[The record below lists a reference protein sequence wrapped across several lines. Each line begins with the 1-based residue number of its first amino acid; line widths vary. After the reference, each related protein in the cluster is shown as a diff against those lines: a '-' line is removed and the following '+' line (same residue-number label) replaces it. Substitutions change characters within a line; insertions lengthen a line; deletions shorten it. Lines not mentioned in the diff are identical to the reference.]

1 MTLRNSPRMSSRR
14 QYNMRQED
22 EPREALLDA
31 TPREALLPWAAL
43 ACLGAA
49 NAAEA
54 VEVLCASYLLKGLNG
69 APARAAVSS
78 GVYAGMLIG
87 GVGGGL
93 LGDAKGRA
101 RSICLA
107 MLLAFVGGVGAALSG
122 SVGAMACWRV
132 VAGAG
137 VGGATP
143 PLFALASELSNG
155 PARGRGVAFVASHW
169 MLGSLFAA
177 ILAKATL
184 PADIEVDFSSYEGVW
199 RRYAFVCALPS
210 LGVALLFFF
219 RRNLDRGSSRSAM
232 ELDFPPPERRL
243 LAIMGCTFFGLYF
256 GYYGLSTWIAV
267 LVDSAGIGDA
277 YTVAI
282 YYALATLPGNVIGFL
297 LIDRIGRRR
306 LLAGAMGLSACFGVL
321 LVAALAVAPDSIR
334 STLAVAAA
342 LLVNASTTAGFAA
355 LDALAAESFCTKR
368 KATAVG
374 LLCAV
379 GRVASIGAQVV
390 NASLSKSPP
399 LLVAVTASLM
409 ALGAASVFALPSPEV
424 VEVAAGDA
432 ARGEPLV

>member
-1 MTLRNSPRMSSRR
+1 M
-14 QYNMRQED
+14 
-22 EPREALLDA
+22 
-31 TPREALLPWAAL
+31 
-43 ACLGAA
+43 
-49 NAAEA
+49 
-54 VEVLCASYLLKGLNG
+54 
-69 APARAAVSS
+69 
-78 GVYAGMLIG
+78 
-87 GVGGGL
+87 
-93 LGDAKGRA
+93 
-101 RSICLA
+101 
-107 MLLAFVGGVGAALSG
+107 
-122 SVGAMACWRV
+122 
-132 VAGAG
+132 
-137 VGGATP
+137 
-143 PLFALASELSNG
+143 
-155 PARGRGVAFVASHW
+155 
-169 MLGSLFAA
+169 
-177 ILAKATL
+177 
-184 PADIEVDFSSYEGVW
+184 
-199 RRYAFVCALPS
+199 
-210 LGVALLFFF
+210 
-219 RRNLDRGSSRSAM
+219 
-232 ELDFPPPERRL
+232 DFPPPERRL
-243 LAIMGCTFFGLYF
+243 LAIMACTFFGLYF

-321 LVAALAVAPDSIR
+321 LVVTLSIAPDSIR

-424 VEVAAGDA
+424 AEEVAVDN
-432 ARGEPLV
+432 PLV

>member
-1 MTLRNSPRMSSRR
+1 MSSRR
-14 QYNMRQED
+14 QYNMPPTED
-22 EPREALLDA
+22 TREALLEDTA
-31 TPREALLPWAAL
+31 PSTRLLPWAAL

-54 VEVLCASYLLKGLNG
+54 VEVLCASYLLKGLKG

-78 GVYAGMLIG
+78 GVYAGMLVG

-122 SVGAMACWRV
+122 SVAAMACWRV

-143 PLFALASELSNG
+143 PVFALASELSNG

-169 MLGSLFAA
+169 MVGSLFAA
-177 ILAKATL
+177 VLAKATL
-184 PADIEVDFSSYEGVW
+184 PADIEVDFESYDGVW
-199 RRYAFVCALPS
+199 RRYAFICALPS
-210 LGVALLFFF
+210 LGVAVLFLF
-219 RRNLDRGSSRSAM
+219 RRNLDRGSSSSRSATAM
-232 ELDFPPPERRL
+232 DFPPAEKRL
-243 LAIMGCTFFGLYF
+243 LAIMACTFFGLYF

-282 YYALATLPGNVIGFL
+282 YYALATLPGNVTGFL

-321 LVAALAVAPDSIR
+321 LVVTLSIAPDSIR

-342 LLVNASTTAGFAA
+342 LLVNAATTAGFAA

-390 NASLSKSPP
+390 NASLAKSPP

-409 ALGAASVFALPSPEV
+409 ALGAASVFALPAAVAEEV
-424 VEVAAGDA
+424 VVDN
-432 ARGEPLV
+432 PLV

>member
-1 MTLRNSPRMSSRR
+1 MSSRR
-14 QYNMRQED
+14 QYNMRPAED
-22 EPREALLDA
+22 TQEALLDA
-31 TPREALLPWAAL
+31 TPRQALLPWAAL

-54 VEVLCASYLLKGLNG
+54 VEVLCASYLLRGLKG

-78 GVYAGMLIG
+78 GVYAGMLVG

-199 RRYAFVCALPS
+199 RRYAFICALPS
-210 LGVALLFFF
+210 LGVAVLFGF
-219 RRNLDRGSSRSAM
+219 RRNLDRGSSSRSAPAM
-232 ELDFPPPERRL
+232 DFPPPERRL
-243 LAIMGCTFFGLYF
+243 LAIMACTFFGLYF

-282 YYALATLPGNVIGFL
+282 YYALATLPGNVVGFL

-321 LVAALAVAPDSIR
+321 LVVTLSIAPDSIR

-355 LDALAAESFCTKR
+355 LDALAAESFSTKR

-409 ALGAASVFALPSPEV
+409 ALGAASVFALPPPEV
-424 VEVAAGDA
+424 VEEAAVDN
-432 ARGEPLV
+432 PLV

>member
-1 MTLRNSPRMSSRR
+1 M
-14 QYNMRQED
+14 
-22 EPREALLDA
+22 
-31 TPREALLPWAAL
+31 

-54 VEVLCASYLLKGLNG
+54 VEVLCASYLLKGLKG

-78 GVYAGMLIG
+78 GVYAGMLVG

-122 SVGAMACWRV
+122 SVAAMACWRV

-177 ILAKATL
+177 VLAKATL
-184 PADIEVDFSSYEGVW
+184 PTNLEVDFASYNGVW
-199 RRYAFVCALPS
+199 RRYAFICALPS
-210 LGVALLFFF
+210 LGVAVLFCF
-219 RRNLDRGSSRSAM
+219 RRNLDRGSSSRSATAM
-232 ELDFPPPERRL
+232 DFPPAEKRL
-243 LAIMGCTFFGLYF
+243 LAIMACTFFGLYF

-282 YYALATLPGNVIGFL
+282 YYALATLPGNVVGFL

-342 LLVNASTTAGFAA
+342 LLVNAATTAGFAA

-409 ALGAASVFALPSPEV
+409 ALGAASVFALPAAVAEEV
-424 VEVAAGDA
+424 VVDN
-432 ARGEPLV
+432 PLV

>member
-1 MTLRNSPRMSSRR
+1 MSSRR
-14 QYNMRQED
+14 QYNMPPTED
-22 EPREALLDA
+22 TREALLDA
-31 TPREALLPWAAL
+31 IPRSTALLPWAAL

-54 VEVLCASYLLKGLNG
+54 VEVLCASYLLKGLKG

-78 GVYAGMLIG
+78 GVYAGMLVG

-297 LIDRIGRRR
+297 LIIGS
-306 LLAGAMGLSACFGVL
+306 GGV
-321 LVAALAVAPDSIR
+321 AY
-334 STLAVAAA
+334 
-342 LLVNASTTAGFAA
+342 
-355 LDALAAESFCTKR
+355 
-368 KATAVG
+368 
-374 LLCAV
+374 
-379 GRVASIGAQVV
+379 
-390 NASLSKSPP
+390 
-399 LLVAVTASLM
+399 
-409 ALGAASVFALPSPEV
+409 
-424 VEVAAGDA
+424 
-432 ARGEPLV
+432 

>member
-1 MTLRNSPRMSSRR
+1 MTSRR
-14 QYNMRQED
+14 QFNDMQST
-22 EPREALLDA
+22 EPPDTREALLDA
-31 TPREALLPWAAL
+31 APHAALLPWGAL
-43 ACLGAA
+43 ACLGSA

-54 VEVLCASYLLKGLNG
+54 VEVLCASYLLKGLSG

-93 LGDAKGRA
+93 LGDAMGRA
-101 RSICLA
+101 RVICL
-107 MLLAFVGGVGAALSG
+107 MMVLAFVGGIGAACSG
-122 SVGAMACWRV
+122 GVAAMACWRV
-132 VAGAG
+132 LAGTG

-143 PLFALASELSNG
+143 PLFALASELSDG
-155 PARGRGVAFVASHW
+155 PACGRGVAFVASHW

-177 ILAKATL
+177 TLAKATL
-184 PADIEVDFSSYEGVW
+184 PADLTVDFAACDQPW

-210 LGVALLFFF
+210 LCVAVLFFCKG
-219 RRNLDRGSSRSAM
+219 NLDRGRTVSTAEPAR
-232 ELDFPPPERRL
+232 FPPAEKRL

-282 YYALATLPGNVIGFL
+282 YYALATLPGNLIGYL

-306 LLAGAMGLSACFGVL
+306 LLAGAMGLSACFGVV
-321 LVAALAVAPDSIR
+321 LVLALAVAPEAGR
-334 STLAVAAA
+334 ATLAVAAA

-355 LDALAAESFCTKR
+355 LDALAAESFDSKR

-379 GRVASIGAQVV
+379 GRVASICAQVV
-390 NASLSKSPP
+390 NASLARSPAR
-399 LLVAVTASLM
+399 LVAVTTLLM
-409 ALGAASVFALPSPEV
+409 ALGAASVFFVPALPQPESV
-424 VEVAAGDA
+424 VETTADDAGGA
-432 ARGEPLV
+432 PLV

>member
-1 MTLRNSPRMSSRR
+1 MSSRR
-14 QYNMRQED
+14 QYNMPPTED
-22 EPREALLDA
+22 TREALLEDTA
-31 TPREALLPWAAL
+31 PSTRLLPWAAL

-54 VEVLCASYLLKGLNG
+54 VEVLCASYLLKGLKG

-78 GVYAGMLIG
+78 GVYAGMLVG

-177 ILAKATL
+177 VLAKATL
-184 PADIEVDFSSYEGVW
+184 PTNIEVDFSSYDGVW
-199 RRYAFVCALPS
+199 RRYAFICALPS
-210 LGVALLFFF
+210 LGVAVLFLFQH
-219 RRNLDRGSSRSAM
+219 NLDRGSSSRSAPAM
-232 ELDFPPPERRL
+232 DFPPPERRL
-243 LAIMGCTFFGLYF
+243 LAVMVCTFFGLYF

-282 YYALATLPGNVIGFL
+282 YYALATLPGNVVGFL

-321 LVAALAVAPDSIR
+321 LVVTLSIAPDSIR

-424 VEVAAGDA
+424 VEEAAVDN
-432 ARGEPLV
+432 PLV